1 MSKRINKQYDVNLAM
16 PSAMS
21 DSLSM
26 FEEMGQIYKLVQDC
40 YKVIE
45 KLDDSITKVNQFAD
59 SVTEIEEAITDLEGN
74 FSKNPDF
81 LDSELMPIISEL
93 QTGRVYNIATICFN
107 IEGDF
112 GYELGYEVAHIK
124 DGYSVNPLVKTVSE
138 DGNFV
143 IFPNGKICANKT
155 LDSKPSYTC
164 QLLYQISN
172 TRR

>member
-26 FEEMGQIYKLVQDC
+26 FEELGQIYKLVQDC

-59 SVTEIEEAITDLEGN
+59 SVTEIEEDITDLEGN

-81 LDSELMPIISEL
+81 LDSELMPAITEL
-93 QTGRVYNIATICFN
+93 QTGRVYNIATIYFN
-107 IEGDF
+107 ISGEFGFTRGD
-112 GYELGYEVAHIK
+112 EIAHIK
-124 DGYSVNPLVKTVSE
+124 SGYSVNPLVKTESQ

-143 IFPNGKICANKT
+143 IGTDGKILANKT
-155 LDSKPSYTC
+155 LEAKPGYTC
-164 QLLYQISN
+164 QLLFQIAN

>member
-26 FEEMGQIYKLVQDC
+26 FEELGQIYKLVQDC

-45 KLDDSITKVNQFAD
+45 KLDDSIAKVNQFAD

-81 LDSELMPIISEL
+81 LDSDLMPIISEL

-107 IEGDF
+107 ISGALGFTLGD
-112 GYELGYEVAHIK
+112 EIAHIK
-124 DGYSVNPLVKTVSE
+124 NGWPVHPFVRTESP

-143 IFPNGKICANKT
+143 IFEDGKICANKT
-155 LDSKPSYTC
+155 LEARPAYTC
-164 QLLYQISN
+164 QLLFQIDN